1 MNSLTKLKPYIKLIF
16 IVVLFVTTTKKT
28 FSQYTEYEVKAA
40 YIFSFVKFIE
50 WENIDI
56 SKSDTIVL
64 GIYKNDPFGEI
75 LERIMLGRKSNGK
88 FWKIIRFNKIADVDK
103 CNIVFL
109 SGIDKYELGI
119 ILKRI
124 SKKPILSIGDE
135 IPDFCE
141 IGGILNFTP
150 QYSDNQF
157 EINNKLAN
165 KNGIKINPKLLKLAK
180 IVSYNEDEF

>member
-1 MNSLTKLKPYIKLIF
+1 MNSLTKIKLYIKFIF
-16 IVVLFVTTTKKT
+16 VVALFTITTKKT

-40 YIFSFVKFIE
+40 YIFSFMKFIE
-50 WENIDI
+50 WENPTIA
-56 SKSDTIVL
+56 KSDTITL
-64 GIYKNDPFGEI
+64 GIYKNDPFGKI
-75 LERIMLGRKSNGK
+75 LEHIMLGRKSNGK
-88 FWKIIRFNKIADVDK
+88 LWKILRFDKIANVDK

-109 SGIDKYELGI
+109 SDIDKYELGI

-124 SKKPILSIGDE
+124 SSKPILSIGDE

-141 IGGILNFTP
+141 IGGMLNFTP

-165 KNGIKINPKLLKLAK
+165 KNGININPKLLKLAK